1 MRNVYNQAL
10 FDLRM
15 WLRNGE
21 QALLN
26 IVLPI
31 ASLVLL
37 NGHSTPPETKTT
49 VIVIGTTLTSSFTA
63 TAIATAFDRRAG
75 VLKAYSVMP
84 MRKQGFVAARALTA
98 IMITS
103 VQLVVLTL
111 TGHIFTSWFRPTVL
125 DMALAFLCAA
135 TWIVWAL
142 VLASLLRAEAV
153 LAVSNIALLALFL
166 GFSPFF
172 LKGYENLNSILS
184 ALPTNAA
191 VLASQSS
198 LASLGVMCV
207 WCITGLLLAVRT
219 FRWE

>member
-26 IVLPI
+26 IVLPL
-31 ASLVLL
+31 ASLLLL
-37 NGHSTPPETKTT
+37 NNQPTSAETKTT

-84 MRKQGFVAARALTA
+84 LGKQGFVAARALTA

-103 VQLVVLTL
+103 FQLVALTI
-111 TGHIFTSWFRPTVL
+111 TGHVFTSWFRPSVL
-125 DMALAFLCAA
+125 EMALALLCAT
-135 TWIVWAL
+135 TWIAWAL
-142 VLASLLRAEAV
+142 MLASLLRAEAV
-153 LAVSNIALLALFL
+153 LAVSNVVLLTLFM

-172 LKGYENLNSILS
+172 LKGYETLSSILL

-198 LASLGVMCV
+198 LASFGVLCV

>member
-26 IVLPI
+26 IALPLASLLLLNTQPI
-31 ASLVLL
+31 AADTRTS
-37 NGHSTPPETKTT
+37 

-84 MRKQGFVAARALTA
+84 IGKQGFVAARALTA
-98 IMITS
+98 ITITS

-111 TGHIFTSWFRPTVL
+111 TGHMITSWFRPTVL
-125 DMALAFLCAA
+125 DLALAFLCAT
-135 TWIVWAL
+135 TWIAWAL

-153 LAVSNIALLALFL
+153 LAVSNIVLLALFL

-172 LKGYENLNSILS
+172 LKGYEDLNSILS

-198 LASLGVMCV
+198 LASFGVVCV